1 MDKLGSN
8 CSNEEPHQNWKIF
21 FSKTT
26 EPISTKLGTKH
37 PWVKGIQISS
47 KKGPRPFPRGD
58 NYEIAKIHLW
68 NLKIFYRTTGPI
80 STKLGTMHPWV
91 KEIQVY
97 SNEEPCPFPR
107 GDNYEKAKIH
117 WWNLKIFF
125 YRTTGLISTKLG
137 TKHPWVKGIQVCSN
151 EGNHPFPRGD
161 NYEKAKTLGTKH
173 PWVKGIQICTNK
185 GPHPFPRGDNYEIA
199 KITLVKLKSPLLLN
213 HWANFNQ
220 TWHKASL
227 NKGDL
232 SLFNKEPMNCHN
244 VNNVFF
250 FSYSTLWYYHM
261 CLLIWTVF
269 SGERCGPWN
278 SCFYDGIVG
287 KAFTLNVEVRVS
299 KSRFRK
305 D

>member
-1 MDKLGSN
+1 
-8 CSNEEPHQNWKIF
+8 
-21 FSKTT
+21 
-26 EPISTKLGTKH
+26 
-37 PWVKGIQISS
+37 
-47 KKGPRPFPRGD
+47 
-58 NYEIAKIHLW
+58 
-68 NLKIFYRTTGPI
+68 
-80 STKLGTMHPWV
+80 MHPWV

-125 YRTTGLISTKLG
+125 YRTTGLISSKLG
-137 TKHPWVKGIQVCSN
+137 TKHPWVKGIQV
-151 EGNHPFPRGD
+151 
-161 NYEKAKTLGTKH
+161 
-173 PWVKGIQICTNK
+173 CTNK